1 MAGPLRLYPIHGVAL
16 PRGQAQG
23 AAVTRRVF
31 PDEVSPY
38 GQHVPDDFADLLIE
52 LYLKGRRKGQL
63 DLLDCVL
70 TEANRKGWTLTAL
83 AEPLDLTRE
92 RIRQRVARSTGGFAS
107 HELPSI
113 PEPPRRPLPPPPR
126 PRPSEGM
133 AAWLQDMYATARTV
147 NGATQL
153 DDPRRG
159 VGEAFSAVLADLIDR
174 VGYSGADVAR
184 AADIK
189 TQTMWF
195 RLRRH
200 GYRHNAPSQQPYRRM
215 VIPRLAGKV
224 VVEPPPPGE
233 RYRQWVEQQKVSP

>member
-1 MAGPLRLYPIHGVAL
+1 
-16 PRGQAQG
+16 
-23 AAVTRRVF
+23 VTRRVF
-31 PDEVSPY
+31 PDEVNVHS
-38 GQHVPDDFADLLIE
+38 QHVPDDFADLLIE
-52 LYLKGRRKGQL
+52 LYLKGRRTGQL

-83 AEPLDLTRE
+83 AEPLGLTRE
-92 RIRQRVARSTGGFAS
+92 RIRQRVARSTAGFGP
-107 HELPSI
+107 HELPAI
-113 PEPPRRPLPPPPR
+113 PDPPRRPPPPPPR

-133 AAWLQDMYATARTV
+133 ADWLRDMYATARTV
-147 NGATQL
+147 NGATRL

-184 AADIK
+184 AANIK

-200 GYRHNAPSQQPYRRM
+200 GYRHNAPSQKPYRRM
-215 VIPRLAGKV
+215 VIPVIARKV
-224 VVEPPPPGE
+224 MVDPPPPGE
-233 RYRQWVEQQKVSP
+233 RYQAWLQEQRVSM